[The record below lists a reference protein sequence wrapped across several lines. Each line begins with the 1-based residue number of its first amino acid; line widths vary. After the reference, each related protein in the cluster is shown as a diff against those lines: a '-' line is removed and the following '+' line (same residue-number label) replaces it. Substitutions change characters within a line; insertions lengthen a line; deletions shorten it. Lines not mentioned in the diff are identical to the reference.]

1 MLKTEEIIAIEER
14 WKEYKSRILFRKLV
28 AIFLVLLFIASLT
41 LLFLV
46 LKERLGNHDNE
57 QIKTQVYGN
66 NTSAIGQTTITT
78 VNTTTANN
86 ESENIFASNN
96 KSSVKAND
104 TQTVHSSV
112 GAQRT
117 TIPPVTNRDDSPKVE
132 TNADNKQPS
141 LTTEQFPGM
150 QSIITPPVE
159 NKIFIE
165 TNDISNIEELIKKFE
180 ASNNVVFATMIS
192 EEYFERKDYKKSLE
206 WALRANEIDSQNEL
220 SWIMFARNQVKL
232 GKKEDAIR
240 ALEIYTNYA
249 KDAVSAF
256 NLLQNIKSGEYR

>member
-14 WKEYKSRILFRKLV
+14 WKEYTGRILFRKLV

-46 LKERLGNHDNE
+46 MRESLGAHDDPV
-57 QIKTQVYGN
+57 KTQIQNN
-66 NTSAIGQTTITT
+66 NTSVIEQNAITA
-78 VNTTTANN
+78 VNATTANN
-86 ESENIFASNN
+86 ELENISASNN
-96 KSSVKAND
+96 GNITRTND
-104 TQTVHSSV
+104 TQPVQSSV
-112 GAQRT
+112 GTQRAA
-117 TIPPVTNRDDSPKVE
+117 IPPVVNRDDSSKVE
-132 TNADNKQPS
+132 TNTDNKQPS
-141 LTTEQFPGM
+141 LITEQFPGM
-150 QSIITPPVE
+150 QSIIAPPIE

-180 ASNNVVFATMIS
+180 ASNNIVFATMIS

-232 GKKEDAIR
+232 GKREDAIR

-249 KDAVSAF
+249 KDAVSAS
-256 NLLQNIKSGEYR
+256 NLLQNIKSGEYK

>member
-14 WKEYKSRILFRKLV
+14 WKEYKNRILFRKLV
-28 AIFLVLLFIASLT
+28 AIFLVLLFIASLI

-46 LKERLGNHDNE
+46 LKERLATYNDE
-57 QIKTQVYGN
+57 QIEMQIYDN
-66 NTSAIGQTTITT
+66 NASVIEQTTITT
-78 VNTTTANN
+78 ILTTEANN
-86 ESENIFASNN
+86 GSENISSSDN
-96 KSSVKAND
+96 KSATKTNNTET
-104 TQTVHSSV
+104 TQPSV
-112 GAQRT
+112 GVQRT
-117 TIPPVTNRDDSPKVE
+117 ILSSAINNDDFSKTE
-132 TNADNKQPS
+132 TNMDNKQPS
-141 LTTEQFPGM
+141 LITEQFPAM

-249 KDAVSAF
+249 KDAVSAS